1 LHCLVALAAVAL
13 GAAFWIFYLFF
24 CCVSVISFLHLPA
37 FAFDQWSG
45 RVACVFPMFWPCFG
59 FV

>member
-1 LHCLVALAAVAL
+1 VALAAVAL